1 MQSKCSVCGIKK
13 LIFIKEQRAEGLLNS
28 LVLKTPLSKVP
39 LLGDILFWEY
49 KMNEIVNKYL
59 LAGEKYMP
67 EIHSKKPGFT
77 YSACSPFTKN
87 KKRIEK
93 FIKTENTDF
102 IYRNNLDKACFQ
114 HVMTYGE
121 SKDLTKRTQSD
132 KVLRDKDFEIAN
144 NPKYYDYHRGLAST
158 V

>member
-1 MQSKCSVCGIKK
+1 
-13 LIFIKEQRAEGLLNS
+13 
-28 LVLKTPLSKVP
+28 
-39 LLGDILFWEY
+39 
-49 KMNEIVNKYL
+49 MNEIVNKYL

-87 KKRIEK
+87 KKRIET

-144 NPKYYDYHRGLAST
+144 NSKYYDYHRGLAST